1 LPRINHDT
9 PLKLT
14 ITNNWRTAIAT
25 PAIAFVLAACATIV
39 APQGGPKDEKPPG
52 LVADET
58 TPNLQ
63 TNFKKQRIEL
73 TFDEWV
79 QVQDVFNQVLVSPP
93 LRYPYKV
100 SLKRKTV
107 RFDFDEKEVL
117 RDSATYTINFGAAV
131 KDLTEKNSAENLR
144 FVFSTGP
151 YIDSLSL
158 RGVIVDAVTAEPVKG
173 ALFMLYDNL
182 ADSVVRTE
190 RPFYFAKADD
200 KGNFKIENVKAGE
213 FKGFALVDADLNY
226 LFNQAGEKIGFPES
240 NITISADTSQALLIR
255 LFEETKPLQ
264 ILEADATRYG
274 RLKLAFNQTP
284 PTDLS
289 LSYSEVGQQ
298 VVYEY
303 EKDSLLVWYDNPGS
317 LPWELYV
324 RYDTVLNDTA
334 RVRVLDRAL
343 FVREAKLTEAGR
355 RNPGAI
361 RATPGQPVRVR
372 FSHPIMAVNDSL
384 IQLLEDTTLTS
395 VIPDLRIDSIARRE
409 LTLNYPFKYV
419 TPYEWLILPG
429 ALTDMYGLT
438 NADTIRK
445 SLQSALLKDFGNM
458 QLRADSLEAG
468 VNYVIQVL
476 NPDGSVLQTFQTQG
490 QAAFEKNISTL
501 PPGQYSLRVIADTN
515 DNGRWDPGHYDTRRQ
530 PERIRVTKL
539 EALRANWDL
548 EVVVGRLE

>member
-1 LPRINHDT
+1 MLRNNHDR

-14 ITNNWRTAIAT
+14 TTHTWRTAIAT
-25 PAIAFVLAACATIV
+25 LAVALVLTACATIIS
-39 APQGGPKDEKPPG
+39 PQGGPKDETPPA
-52 LVADET
+52 LVADKST
-58 TPNLQ
+58 ANLQ

-100 SLKRKTV
+100 SLKQRTV
-107 RFDFDEKEVL
+107 RFDFDEREIL

-131 KDLTEKNSAENLR
+131 KDLTEKNPAENLR

-151 YIDSLSL
+151 YIDSLSI
-158 RGVIVDAVTAEPVKG
+158 RGVMVDAVTAEPVKG

-182 ADSVVRTE
+182 ADSVARTE

-200 KGNFKIENVKAGE
+200 KGNFRIDNVRAGV

-226 LFNQAGEKIGFPES
+226 LFNQQTEKIGFPDSLITVSAES
-240 NITISADTSQALLIR
+240 SPALQIR
-255 LFEETKPLQ
+255 MFEETKPLQ

-274 RLKLAFNQTP
+274 QLKLTFNQTP
-284 PTDLS
+284 PPDVS
-289 LSYSEVGQQ
+289 LSYQEVGQQ
-298 VVYEY
+298 IVYEF

-317 LPWELYV
+317 LPWELYI
-324 RYDTVLNDTA
+324 RYDTTLNDTA

-343 FVREAKLTEAGR
+343 FLREAKLSEAGR

-361 RATPGQPVRVR
+361 RAAPGQPARIR
-372 FSHPIMAVNDSL
+372 FNHPLMSVNDTL
-384 IQLLEDTTLTS
+384 IQLLEDTTLMR
-395 VIPDLRIDSIARRE
+395 VAPQLRIDSTMRRE
-409 LTLNYPFKYV
+409 LAMSYPWKYV
-419 TPYEWLILPG
+419 TPYEWIILPG
-429 ALTDMYGLT
+429 AITDMYGLT
-438 NADTIRK
+438 NADTIRR
-445 SLQSALLKDFGNM
+445 SIQGAPLKEFGNM
-458 QLRADSLEAG
+458 LLSADSLEVG

-476 NPDGSVLQTFQTQG
+476 NPDGSTLQTFQSKGEVTLK
-490 QAAFEKNISTL
+490 ATINTL

-515 DNGRWDPGHYDTRRQ
+515 GNGRWDPGHYDTRRQ
-530 PERIRVTKL
+530 PERIEVTKL

-548 EVVVGRLE
+548 EVNVGRLE